1 MGYFANAGQIVI
13 QFVFGALIALIV
25 LRVLLQWVRANFYN
39 PICQFLYKA
48 TNPVLMPLRKV
59 IPAWRNLDIAGI
71 TLAWLATALKLVL
84 LYATVGQTLG
94 VLGLAVLA
102 LADLVDF
109 LLLLYIVLVLV
120 RVVISFVGAD
130 SYHPVVP
137 LVMQLTEPV
146 MKPFRRV
153 IPNVGGLD
161 FSPMVVLLVLTLAR
175 VLIAK
180 PLLDLGLR
188 LAQG

>member
-39 PICQFLYKA
+39 PICQFIYKA
-48 TNPVLMPLRKV
+48 TNPVLMPLRTV

-71 TLAWLATALKLVL
+71 VLAWLATTLKLVL
-84 LYATVGQTLG
+84 LYATVGQTLC
-94 VLGLAVLA
+94 VLGLVVLA

-109 LLLLYIVLVLV
+109 VLLLYIVLVLV
-120 RVVISFVGAD
+120 RVVLSFVGAD

-146 MKPFRRV
+146 LKPFRRL
-153 IPNVGGLD
+153 IPNVGGID
-161 FSPMVVLLVLTLAR
+161 FSPMVLLLVITLAR
-175 VLIAK
+175 VLVAK

>member
-71 TLAWLATALKLVL
+71 ALAWLATALKLVL